1 MKRKQRE
8 PVVQIISMSM
18 EVSVQLKLKEISI
31 LKKEIRAIREE
42 VERLVK
48 DMEERN
54 EQQAAAI
61 HIDRQK
67 KEGER

>member
-8 PVVQIISMSM
+8 PAVQIISMSR

-54 EQQAAAI
+54 EQQAARTA
-61 HIDRQK
+61 
-67 KEGER
+67 

>member
-1 MKRKQRE
+1 MKSKQRE
-8 PVVQIISMSM
+8 PVVQIISMSR

-48 DMEERN
+48 DN
-54 EQQAAAI
+54 VQT
-61 HIDRQK
+61 
-67 KEGER
+67 

>member
-8 PVVQIISMSM
+8 PVVQIISMSR
-18 EVSVQLKLKEISI
+18 EVSAQLKLKEISI

-54 EQQAAAI
+54 EQQAARTA
-61 HIDRQK
+61 
-67 KEGER
+67 

>member
-8 PVVQIISMSM
+8 PVVQIISMSR

-54 EQQAAAI
+54 EQQAARTA
-61 HIDRQK
+61 
-67 KEGER
+67 

>member
-1 MKRKQRE
+1 MKSKQRE
-8 PVVQIISMSM
+8 PVVQIISMSR

-54 EQQAAAI
+54 EQQAARTA
-61 HIDRQK
+61 
-67 KEGER
+67 

>member
-8 PVVQIISMSM
+8 PVVQIISMSR
-18 EVSVQLKLKEISI
+18 EVSAQLKLKEISI
-31 LKKEIRAIREE
+31 FKKEIRAIREE

-54 EQQAAAI
+54 EQQAARTA
-61 HIDRQK
+61 
-67 KEGER
+67 